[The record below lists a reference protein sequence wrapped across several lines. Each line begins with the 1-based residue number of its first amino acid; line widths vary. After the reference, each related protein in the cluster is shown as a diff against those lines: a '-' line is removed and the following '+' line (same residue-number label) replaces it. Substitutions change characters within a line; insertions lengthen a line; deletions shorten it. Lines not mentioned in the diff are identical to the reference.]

1 MFNAVACCT
10 RWGLVAS
17 IEIEVGVVKRRV
29 PLLPWGSVA
38 GRPEM
43 TLEAQSLACETE
55 MCVRRVVNKSG
66 LTMHWKLCCI
76 GGKHE

>member
-1 MFNAVACCT
+1 MFNAVACSA

-29 PLLPWGSVA
+29 PCSRVA

-43 TLEAQSLACETE
+43 TAAQSLACGTE

-66 LTMHWKLCCI
+66 LTMRCKLCCI

>member
-1 MFNAVACCT
+1 MFNAVACSA
-10 RWGLVAS
+10 RWGLVAT

-29 PLLPWGSVA
+29 PLLPWGRVA

-43 TLEAQSLACETE
+43 TSEAQSTACGIE

-76 GGKHE
+76 GGKHV

>member
-1 MFNAVACCT
+1 MVSSA

-17 IEIEVGVVKRRV
+17 IEIEVGVKRRV
-29 PLLPWGSVA
+29 PLLPWGRVA
-38 GRPEM
+38 ERPEM
-43 TLEAQSLACETE
+43 TSEAQSLACVTE

-66 LTMHWKLCCI
+66 LTMHWKLRCI

>member
-1 MFNAVACCT
+1 M
-10 RWGLVAS
+10 RWRALHDGVWWLVS
-17 IEIEVGVVKRRV
+17 RIEAGVVKRRV
-29 PLLPWGSVA
+29 PLLPWGRVA

-43 TLEAQSLACETE
+43 TLEALSLACGTE

-66 LTMHWKLCCI
+66 LTMHWKLCYF